1 MELTTALAIYLVG
14 VVFLVW
20 VCMLSDPSSDTLGE
34 CWYLCSVPAPPL
46 PLMASCHAPMLGN
59 QGGG

>member
-34 CWYLCSVPAPPL
+34 CWYAPFRHP
-46 PLMASCHAPMLGN
+46 HF
-59 QGGG
+59 